1 MATRTMTAEARIV
14 ARDGT
19 GRVFNDVSRKIENIS
34 RAAKRANAASNAA
47 AARTARVLDWQVR
60 QADRVGSAVNMA
72 AAGIAS
78 RVLGPAAIGYGMKL
92 ATDQA
97 ISLER
102 TMIEVG
108 KATNASGDDLKAYER
123 SILDLSRATGK
134 TKEEI
139 GSIMA
144 AAAFAGRPTQDL
156 TRYTEYAAKAT
167 AAWGTSAAETGQAL
181 AEIANTYKASQSRL
195 EEIGDAINY
204 VADNAAARESD
215 LIEFIRRS
223 GAAGDQAGLTAEQT
237 IAMGAAMKEVGVN
250 TEVAANTFNTLMNMM
265 ALGDKFLDSSKE
277 GFAALGLNAA
287 KVQKEFAKK
296 PLETT
301 VKLLERINKVADPIK
316 RAEILTDLFGK
327 EYQDNIAI
335 LAGNISG
342 VQRALGLVGD
352 KSKYAGSVFAN
363 FTTSINTDVGRL
375 DRAARA
381 IEVLGVRAGNAFK
394 GIAGG
399 IAEEINQVVD
409 RIEKGETILDRLEAQ
424 RRARDVAA
432 GRDPDAGKKAL
443 EAEIKEQQEAGAQIR
458 EWLFGDKDMT
468 LQRWIFPSIGD
479 QQRSV
484 RAAVD
489 ADLIRDQQEAAD
501 LRERAERQR
510 ASGHFG
516 LRDTERRLYQV
527 NSRLE
532 NRRLYEKRM
541 YEMQQELSATD
552 ARLTRLRG
560 PGFEAFGRIDGPIN
574 AGPLTGGTSAGG
586 TGFGNFGSL
595 LNSLTDIK
603 ATVDQPVPVD
613 VTGQVSLDP
622 ASKVDVNVKVSVEG
636 DGRVTGMSA
645 ASSGNAQGR
654 VGTSMPH
661 IKAGPR

>member
-1 MATRTMTAEARIV
+1 M
-14 ARDGT
+14 
-19 GRVFNDVSRKIENIS
+19 
-34 RAAKRANAASNAA
+34 
-47 AARTARVLDWQVR
+47 R
-60 QADRVGSAVNMA
+60 QADRIGSAVNGA
-72 AAGIAS
+72 LLAGAS
-78 RVLGPAAIGYGMKL
+78 RVLAPAAVGYGIKL

-108 KATNASGDDLKAYER
+108 KATNASGDDLKAYEN

-167 AAWGTSAAETGQAL
+167 AAWGTSAEETGQAL

-195 EEIGDAINY
+195 EQIGDAINY

-223 GAAGDQAGLTAEQT
+223 GVAGDQAGLSAEQT
-237 IAMGAAMKEVGVN
+237 IAFGAAMKEVGVN

-265 ALGDKFLDSSKE
+265 ALGDEFLDSSKE

-301 VKLLERINKVADPIK
+301 VKLLERISKIKDPIK
-316 RAEILTDLFGK
+316 AAEIRTALFGK
-327 EYQDNIAI
+327 EYQDNVAI
-335 LAGNISG
+335 LSGNLG
-342 VQRALGLVGD
+342 GLEKALGLVGD
-352 KSKYAGSVFAN
+352 KSKYAGSVFSN
-363 FTTSINTDVGRL
+363 FTTSINTDVGKL
-375 DRAARA
+375 DRAARSL
-381 IEVLGVRAGNAFK
+381 EVLGVRTGNAFK
-394 GIAGG
+394 GIAGSV
-399 IAEEINQVVD
+399 AEEINQAVD
-409 RIEKGETILDRLEAQ
+409 KIERGETILDRLEAQ
-424 RRARDVAA
+424 RRAREVAA
-432 GRDPDAGKKAL
+432 GRDPDAAAKAL
-443 EAEIKEQQEAGAQIR
+443 EAEAKEQQEAGAKIR

-468 LQRWIFPSIGD
+468 LNRWVFPTLSD

-484 RAAVD
+484 REAVT

-501 LRERAERQR
+501 LQARAERQR

-532 NRRLYEKRM
+532 SRRLYERQM
-541 YEMQQELSATD
+541 YAMQQELNANDS
-552 ARLTRLRG
+552 RLTRMSG
-560 PGFEAFGRIDGPIN
+560 PGFEAFGRAGGPVN
-574 AGPLTGGTSAGG
+574 AGPLVGATSAGAV
-586 TGFGNFGSL
+586 GFGNFGSL

-622 ASKVDVNVKVSVEG
+622 ASKVDVRVNVSVDG
-636 DGRVTGMSA
+636 GRVTDMSA
-645 ASSGNAQGR
+645 SSSGNAQGS